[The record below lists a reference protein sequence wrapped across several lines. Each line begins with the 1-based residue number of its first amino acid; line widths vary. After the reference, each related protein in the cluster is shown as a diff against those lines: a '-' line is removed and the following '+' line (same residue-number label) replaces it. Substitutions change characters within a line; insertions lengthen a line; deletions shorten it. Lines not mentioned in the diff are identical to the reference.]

1 MNKSF
6 RELVVWQK
14 AMELT
19 VAIYLLTKDYPRE
32 ELFGLTNQLRR
43 CAVSIPS
50 NIAEGQGRISA
61 GEFRQFLGI
70 ARGSVCELQT
80 QLELSRRLQ
89 FGGKD
94 LIDSADAL
102 SIEVRAFFQYTCSV
116 EWRARWLFLKEK
128 ATRHPAFAL
137 HQLEKCSRKML
148 FGMLDSLQTDHK

>member
-102 SIEVRAFFQYTCSV
+102 SIEVR
-116 EWRARWLFLKEK
+116 
-128 ATRHPAFAL
+128 
-137 HQLEKCSRKML
+137 KML